1 MLKYIFVFLPCFA
14 FALSASPTP
23 FPVFLKAGFSTVL
36 EFEEAPTKVVLGDA
50 KSFQVEKLDRSIVI
64 KTLAPYA
71 NTNMFV
77 YFKTKEPRLF
87 VLTASEEAEPTYYKK
102 FETLAPPKPAVT
114 SSKVTYRRGA
124 TIISAKFTP
133 KKDFL
138 TIEAQISSD
147 SRSKISPHWDKIAL
161 VVGKA
166 HLKPD
171 KLWSERK
178 EVQKDAKVKARFVF
192 NKPNL
197 PRDLKSAR
205 LVIPFVESATPFA
218 VALAGRIQ

>member
-14 FALSASPTP
+14 FAYSASPTP

-36 EFEEAPTKVVLGDA
+36 EFEEAPTKVVLGDT

-77 YFKTKEPRLF
+77 YFKSKEPRLF

-102 FETLAPPKPAVT
+102 FETVVPPKPAST
-114 SSKVTYRRGA
+114 GSKVIYRRGA
-124 TIISAKFTP
+124 TVTSAKFTP

-138 TIEAQISSD
+138 TIEVLISSD
-147 SRSKISPHWDKIAL
+147 SRSKVNPQWNKIAL
-161 VVGKA
+161 VSGKTT
-166 HLKPD
+166 LSPD

-178 EVQKDAKVKARFVF
+178 EVQKDSKIKARFVF
-192 NKPNL
+192 SKPNL
-197 PRDLKSAR
+197 PRDPKNAR
-205 LVIPFVESATPFA
+205 LVVPLAESTTPLT